1 MKTTLIIGAGSNA
14 DFQMRKTGE
23 NKEEDIKPINMPTG
37 EELVRKIEEFGNK
50 IIDFCLPKSFC
61 ESINKLNYPDYL
73 EQLRTLDRK
82 KNIVARF
89 GNLPIKPYI
98 HLSDLIYKYDPVSID
113 NFLAQI
119 NDEKIDIKSS
129 IKIEGNETEKEIREN
144 LIKAGKELIAFIL
157 LIHEDDEIFTSQN
170 KIWYRWLQ
178 HAILNCAPT
187 IDEICQKIKDDFSI
201 ISFNYDRSLE
211 FFLKEKL
218 KPKIYQSIKKKII
231 YPYGS
236 LNSDLTQRNEE
247 YGAIKKIYDNYL
259 YSLSNKAN
267 SFEAIGDL
275 FLNEN
280 SFLKQ
285 IAQNIRVVGER
296 QNEVCKDQFEKA
308 KEYVGK
314 SHKLYLLGFGFIK
327 ENCEKLGFK
336 EFSKNIRNL
345 LYSSTHATMAGEYW
359 YRNSVKLGEFSPISY
374 TNFDN
379 KSKVN
384 DEFKSQFSLLLIK
397 NNDGNFNSLY
407 KLSTR
412 GVYNALEGDF
422 DLFL

>member
-1 MKTTLIIGAGSNA
+1 M
-14 DFQMRKTGE
+14 
-23 NKEEDIKPINMPTG
+23 
-37 EELVRKIEEFGNK
+37 
-50 IIDFCLPKSFC
+50 
-61 ESINKLNYPDYL
+61 
-73 EQLRTLDRK
+73 
-82 KNIVARF
+82 
-89 GNLPIKPYI
+89 
-98 HLSDLIYKYDPVSID
+98 
-113 NFLAQI
+113 
-119 NDEKIDIKSS
+119 
-129 IKIEGNETEKEIREN
+129 
-144 LIKAGKELIAFIL
+144 
-157 LIHEDDEIFTSQN
+157 
-170 KIWYRWLQ
+170 
-178 HAILNCAPT
+178 
-187 IDEICQKIKDDFSI
+187 
-201 ISFNYDRSLE
+201 
-211 FFLKEKL
+211 
-218 KPKIYQSIKKKII
+218 
-231 YPYGS
+231 
-236 LNSDLTQRNEE
+236 
-247 YGAIKKIYDNYL
+247 YGAIKKIYD
-259 YSLSNKAN
+259 SLGDKTALNDSHKKAN

>member
-14 DFQMRKTGE
+14 DFQMRKTDD

-50 IIDFCLPKSFC
+50 IIDFCLPKFVFDDIDKQYGGVVTAKLGFAEIFSKANVANTQSRNYRDFL
-61 ESINKLNYPDYL
+61 EGYLMASVGQEAINNIKKFSQSDAEKHIVFFLERRFFSQKPAIRYYSYLSKLI
-73 EQLRTLDRK
+73 
-82 KNIVARF
+82 NI
-89 GNLPIKPYI
+89 
-98 HLSDLIYKYDPVSID
+98 YDPVSID

-119 NDEKIDIKSS
+119 NDEKIDIKSF

-144 LIKAGKELIAFIL
+144 LIKAGKELITFIL
-157 LIHEDDEIFTSQN
+157 LIHEDNKIFTSQN

-236 LNSDLTQRNEE
+236 LNFEPDQEE
-247 YGAIKKIYDNYL
+247 KYHKAIKENYGEDIPYTSRPYKPNGVEVYGAIKKIYD
-259 YSLSNKAN
+259 SLGDKTALNDSHKKAN

-296 QNEVCKDQFEKA
+296 QNGAVA
-308 KEYVGK
+308 K
-314 SHKLYLLGFGFIK
+314 
-327 ENCEKLGFK
+327 
-336 EFSKNIRNL
+336 
-345 LYSSTHATMAGEYW
+345 
-359 YRNSVKLGEFSPISY
+359 P
-374 TNFDN
+374 NF
-379 KSKVN
+379 
-384 DEFKSQFSLLLIK
+384 L
-397 NNDGNFNSLY
+397 
-407 KLSTR
+407 
-412 GVYNALEGDF
+412 
-422 DLFL
+422 